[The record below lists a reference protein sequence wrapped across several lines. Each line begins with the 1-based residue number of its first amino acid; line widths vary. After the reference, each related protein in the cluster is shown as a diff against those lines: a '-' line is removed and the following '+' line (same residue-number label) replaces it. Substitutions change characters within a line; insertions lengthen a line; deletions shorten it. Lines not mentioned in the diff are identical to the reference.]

1 MSKNKNMTV
10 QKPDKGNTVVILDKC
25 SSITVVQKILNDN
38 VRFSKFEIPTGKEI
52 NNINNLKKTK

>member
-1 MSKNKNMTV
+1 MSKNKNMTI

>member
-1 MSKNKNMTV
+1 MTI